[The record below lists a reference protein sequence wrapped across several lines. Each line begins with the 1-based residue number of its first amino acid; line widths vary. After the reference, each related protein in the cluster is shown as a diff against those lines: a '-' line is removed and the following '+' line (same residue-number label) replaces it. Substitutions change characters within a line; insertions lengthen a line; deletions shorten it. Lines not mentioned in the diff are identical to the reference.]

1 MIHID
6 DEHLTREISYGHLI
20 GDFPVVALEGREEFD
35 ILCPVSVVTGHRT
48 SVQEAILHLS
58 NDNVEIANNLIENL
72 DPSYTDEKLSVKE
85 RLDLVKDRLSS
96 GSFAENDGYMKYLE
110 EFIQLNYPQKSEI
123 VSQEAKESV
132 SQQVESVVESQK
144 D

>member
-1 MIHID
+1 MIHISED
-6 DEHLTREISYGHLI
+6 HLTREIDYGHLK

-72 DPSYTDEKLSVKE
+72 DPSYSDEKLSVKE

-96 GSFAENDGYMKYLE
+96 GSFAENDGYMKALE
-110 EFIQLNYPQKSEI
+110 EFIQINYPQRVEPVVEPVPK
-123 VSQEAKESV
+123 
-132 SQQVESVVESQK
+132 QVEPVVESNK
-144 D
+144 E